1 MKKVNEKN
9 KVAAIA
15 GVVLACIVMAVVFS
29 QKTKNSGDT
38 TDNSAQQISTSEA
51 QTKCMLMEEA
61 DIINLENV
69 PLSDSVVKK
78 AEEHCL
84 SLWNTPEKEEE
95 FRKAIQTDWELQKGN
110 KINEYTLEELYRE
123 ATK

>member
-1 MKKVNEKN
+1 MNEKN